1 MATYKH
7 ATVGEG
13 DAGDGPLCCEEQDR
27 GPVFSRSIDQARQQN
42 DAESSAEKS
51 DLGKAMLAAVT
62 TGKLGLVQSFLKQ
75 GVPPN
80 CKGKLG
86 RTALHI
92 AVSKGHYGIAKLFIE
107 FGADV
112 LEEDDFGETPLHLA
126 VSRNSVNLASL
137 LLDHGASTS
146 HLSRADITPLH
157 QGALQGH
164 VATTAT
170 LIKRGADVNTKTKI
184 RGLSPLHV
192 AARGG
197 DEDIVKMLLTSKADA
212 FAQNKE
218 GDTAMHVAVQNHRV
232 GVVELLLELVDSR
245 HPSDD
250 WFAMNCVPS
259 CHPGRARRYKCRRG
273 HPLVCLIGS
282 NAQTALH
289 DAANVGDLEISLLLI
304 THHAD
309 LDARDADGNTPLH
322 LASSAGHY
330 LVVKELLERGVAC
343 NLYNNERQ
351 SPLHVA
357 IMEEKAEC
365 IKALLHGGADPNLLD
380 TTGWGEPPLHMACR
394 RGKVKMARI
403 LLEHGARV
411 NMKSRACLL
420 PLHEAV
426 RKGND
431 DVVTLLLQYGAA
443 PNETNCLGLTALHIA
458 CAQGQKNVVS
468 ILLQNGGKTT
478 CSDSEDNT
486 PLHMASLRGYG
497 QIVDILLRYGCPIDA
512 RTKNRATALFEALR
526 AGHQKVA
533 CNLLSHGADPN
544 LGDFES
550 TVVLLGYD
558 SHAKL
563 ETFVTLVNAGY
574 SVLGL
579 RNDLMESERDP
590 YSKLNCPAVKSF
602 LQHQGSNAMPLQQ
615 ICRLCIRGA
624 VKQQNPNQSLIWGIE
639 KLPLPAAS
647 KNFLLLK

>member
-1 MATYKH
+1 MAAYKH
-7 ATVGEG
+7 VGEG
-13 DAGDGPLCCEEQDR
+13 DVGDQPSFYEEQNT
-27 GPVFSRSIDQARQQN
+27 SRSQYSDGDQTKQPSHDAISER
-42 DAESSAEKS
+42 DAE
-51 DLGKAMLAAVT
+51 LCKAMLAAVT
-62 TGKLGLVQSFLKQ
+62 IGKLGLVQSCIEE
-75 GVPPN
+75 GVPLDS
-80 CKGKLG
+80 KGKLG

-92 AVSKGHYGIAKLFIE
+92 AVSKGHYGLAKLFIE
-107 FGADV
+107 SGANV

-197 DEDIVKMLLTSKADA
+197 DKDIVKMLLTHKADA

-218 GDTAMHVAVQNHRV
+218 GDTAMHVAVENHRI

-259 CHPGRARRYKCRRG
+259 CHPGRARRYKCKRG

-289 DAANVGDLEISLLLI
+289 DAANVGDLEICLLLI
-304 THHAD
+304 AHHGD
-309 LDARDADGNTPLH
+309 VDARDADGNTPLH
-322 LASSAGHY
+322 LAASAGHCA
-330 LVVKELLERGVAC
+330 VVKELLQRGAAC
-343 NLYNNERQ
+343 NLCNNERQ

-394 RGKVKMARI
+394 RAKVGMARI
-403 LLEHGARV
+403 LIEHGAKV

-431 DVVTLLLQYGAA
+431 DVVTMLLGYGAA

-458 CAQGQKNVVS
+458 CAQGQRKVVS
-468 ILLQNGGKTT
+468 ILLQSGAKTM
-478 CSDSEDNT
+478 CNDSEDNT
-486 PLHMASLRGYG
+486 PLHMAALRGYG
-497 QIVDILLRYGCPIDA
+497 QIVDALLRHGCPIDA
-512 RTKNRATALFEALR
+512 KTKNRATALFEALR

-533 CNLLSHGADPN
+533 CNLLSHGADSN

-563 ETFVTLVNAGY
+563 ETFITLVNSGY
-574 SVLGL
+574 SMKSL
-579 RNDLMESERDP
+579 RNDLQESQGDA
-590 YSKLNCPAVKSF
+590 YSKINNSTINTYL
-602 LQHQGSNAMPLQQ
+602 HQQISNAMPLQQ
-615 ICRLCIRGA
+615 ICRLCIRSA
-624 VKQQNPNQSLIWGIE
+624 IKQRDCNVSLMWGIE
-639 KLPLPAAS
+639 KLPLPASS
-647 KNFLLLK
+647 KNYLLLK

>member
-1 MATYKH
+1 MAAYKQ
-7 ATVGEG
+7 VGEG
-13 DAGDGPLCCEEQDR
+13 DEGDQSPFYENTPQSKGCKYLCDPDQDDRTEEACNPEREELCQ
-27 GPVFSRSIDQARQQN
+27 
-42 DAESSAEKS
+42 
-51 DLGKAMLAAVT
+51 AMLAAVT
-62 TGKLGLVQSFLKQ
+62 VGKLGLVQSFIKE
-75 GVPPN
+75 GVPLN

-92 AVSKGHYGIAKLFIE
+92 AVSKGHYGVAKLFIE
-107 FGADV
+107 SGANV
-112 LEEDDFGETPLHLA
+112 VEEDDFGETPLHLA

-197 DEDIVKMLLTSKADA
+197 DEDIVKMLLTHKADA

-218 GDTAMHVAVQNHRV
+218 GDTAMHVAVQNHRIC
-232 GVVELLLELVDSR
+232 VVELLLELVDSR

-259 CHPGRARRYKCRRG
+259 CHPGRARRYKCKRG

-289 DAANVGDLEISLLLI
+289 DAANVGDLEISQLLI
-304 THHAD
+304 AHHAD
-309 LDARDADGNTPLH
+309 ADARDADGNTPLH
-322 LASSAGHY
+322 LAASAGY
-330 LVVKELLERGVAC
+330 SSVAKELLQRGAMC

-365 IKALLHGGADPNLLD
+365 IKALFHGGADPNLLD

-394 RGKVKMARI
+394 RGKVGMARI
-403 LLEHGARV
+403 LIEHGAKV

-431 DVVTLLLQYGAA
+431 DVVTMLLGYGAA

-458 CAQGQKNVVS
+458 CAQGQKKVVS
-468 ILLQNGGKTT
+468 ILLQSGAKTK
-478 CSDSEDNT
+478 CNDSEDNT
-486 PLHMASLRGYG
+486 PLHMAALRGYG
-497 QIVDILLRYGCPIDA
+497 HIVDMLLRHGCAIDA
-512 RTKNRATALFEALR
+512 RTKNRATALFESLR

-533 CNLLSHGADPN
+533 CSLLSHGADAN

-563 ETFVTLVNAGY
+563 ETFVTLINSGY
-574 SVLGL
+574 SLKSL
-579 RNDLMESERDP
+579 RNDLQECQKDA
-590 YSKLNCPAVKSF
+590 YSMINNSTIKTYLY
-602 LQHQGSNAMPLQQ
+602 HQVSNASSLQQ
-615 ICRLCIRGA
+615 ICRLCIRSA
-624 VKQQNPNQSLIWGIE
+624 IKQRESNVSLMWGIE

-647 KNFLLLK
+647 KNYLLLK